1 MLAHQALVDALTSTD
16 QQKFYNARQ
25 SITALGESAVP
36 DLIQALTRTA
46 SDRDRWRILLTLAQI
61 GGSRTV
67 TTMIGQ
73 LHSPSSAIRAVAA
86 QFLGQAGDKR
96 ALKPMLD
103 LLADP
108 MQVGSLLWVLTAL
121 GNLGERQAVDPIITY
136 LHTTPSAPEKCA
148 AIMALGA
155 LGDAKATAHIQ
166 QFSQDSDHHVRDKV
180 KLALEQLTGQP
191 Q

>member
-25 SITALGESAVP
+25 SITALGETAVP
-36 DLIQALTRTA
+36 DLITALTRSG

-67 TTMIGQ
+67 NIMIGQ
-73 LHSPSSAIRAVAA
+73 LQSPSSAIRAVAA

-108 MQVGSLLWVLTAL
+108 AQVGSLLWVLTAL
-121 GNLGERQAVDPIITY
+121 GNLGDPIAVDPVIEY
-136 LHTTPSAPEKCA
+136 LHVTPSAPEKCA
-148 AIMALGA
+148 AIMALGEM
-155 LGDAKATAHIQ
+155 GDLKAVTHIM
-166 QFSQDSDHHVRDKV
+166 QFIDDPDRHVRDKV
-180 KLALEQLTGQP
+180 QLALDQLGSRRR
-191 Q
+191 